1 MGCTL
6 TSKQGR
12 ICPLM
17 PKAERVLALLEALQD
32 RPFATGPE
40 LASSLGVDVRTLR
53 RDIAA
58 LRSLGIPVEGERGRG
73 GSYRLRPGYRVP
85 PLMFTTR
92 EAAAVA
98 LGLMAARRLGL
109 EADGALAKVRRVL
122 PDRMRLSV
130 ESLEAILGFTGPPV
144 DAAPPD
150 GETLLALADA
160 ARRGR
165 RVHADYTDSA
175 GDTTAR
181 EFSPHGLVAHG
192 GRWYVP
198 AFDHERG
205 ELRALRADRVGA
217 VRVGGPGS
225 RADDGFDPVAFVSQT
240 LARVP
245 WAHEIEVL

>member
-40 LASSLGVDVRTLR
+40 LAASLGVDVRTLR

-85 PLMFTTR
+85 PLMFTTG
-92 EAAAVA
+92 EAVAVA

-109 EADGALAKVRRVL
+109 EADGALAKVRRAL
-122 PDRMRLSV
+122 PERMRGGV
-130 ESLEAILGFTGPPV
+130 EALQTTLGFTDSV
-144 DAAPPD
+144 DPSPPD

-160 ARRGR
+160 ARRQR
-165 RVHADYTDSA
+165 KVEASYTDSA
-175 GDTTAR
+175 GRTTNR
-181 EFSPHGLVAHG
+181 EFSPYGVVAHA

-198 AFDHERG
+198 AHDCER
-205 ELRALRADRVGA
+205 ETIRCLRADRAASVHLITA
-217 VRVGGPGS
+217 PGVP
-225 RADDGFDPVAFVSQT
+225 APPDFDAIAFVSRS
-240 LARVP
+240 L
-245 WAHEIEVL
+245 